1 MSRQS
6 PWTVDEMPDCS
17 GKTVVVTGANS
28 GLGLEAS
35 RAFAGKGAHVV
46 LACRSTDR
54 GDDARQ
60 EILDDHPDASL
71 EVRELDLADLAS
83 VRSFADEFTDDYD
96 DLHVLCNNA
105 GVMATPYRTTA
116 DGFELQFGVNHL
128 GHFAL
133 TGQLL
138 ETIVDTP
145 GERRIVTTSSGAHR
159 MGDVDFDDLHH
170 QRSYSKWEAYGQ
182 SKLANLLFAYELDRR
197 LGVADVDVTSVAAHP
212 GYAATSLQLRGP
224 EMEGADLRER
234 LMALTNN
241 VVAQSAEMGALPI
254 LYAATAE
261 DVRGGDYIG
270 PDGLGEM
277 RGYPEKVTSND
288 TSYDMQLADE
298 LWAVSEE
305 LTDVEYDFESL
316 SATTH
321 ADD

>member
-1 MSRQS
+1 
-6 PWTVDEMPDCS
+6 MPDCS

-46 LACRSTDR
+46 LACRSTSR
-54 GDDARQ
+54 GDDARE
-60 EILDDHPDASL
+60 EILKDHPDASL
-71 EVRELDLADLAS
+71 DVRELDLANLDS
-83 VRSFADEFTDDYD
+83 VRSFAEVFTDDYD
-96 DLHVLCNNA
+96 DLDVLCNNA

-138 ETIVDTP
+138 PMIAATP
-145 GERRIVTTSSGAHR
+145 GETRVVTTSSGAHR
-159 MGDVDFDDLHH
+159 MGEIDLDDLHH
-170 QRSYSKWEAYGQ
+170 QRSYGKWEAYGQ

-197 LGVADVDVTSVAAHP
+197 LGAADVDVTSVAAHP
-212 GYAATSLQLRGP
+212 GYAATNLQLRGP

-241 VVAQSAEMGALPI
+241 VVAQSAERGALPI
-254 LYAATAE
+254 LYAATAA
-261 DVRGGDYIG
+261 DVRGGDYVG
-270 PDGLGEM
+270 PDGLAEM
-277 RGYPEKVTSND
+277 RGYPTKVTSSD
-288 TSYDMQLADE
+288 RSYDMQLADE

-305 LTDVEYDFESL
+305 LTDVSYDFEAL
-316 SATTH
+316 PNGRTTPT
-321 ADD
+321 AD